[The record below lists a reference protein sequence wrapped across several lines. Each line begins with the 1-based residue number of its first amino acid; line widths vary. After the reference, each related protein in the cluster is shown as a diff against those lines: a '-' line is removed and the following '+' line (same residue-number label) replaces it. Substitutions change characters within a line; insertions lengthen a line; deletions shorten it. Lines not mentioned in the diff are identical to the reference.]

1 MIKLSAMAFAS
12 FLLTFSA
19 YATVI
24 VGVDYANDD
33 PSDIEVSRRMGETGF
48 FRHDHICFVGK
59 PDGACK
65 LIEKE
70 SVETRNDYSRG
81 AHGYFEVRSCGVEQN
96 KVNLKYERITDYG
109 NEDVSLVIEECSQE
123 IADWL

>member
-1 MIKLSAMAFAS
+1 MKLFTLAMSLFLISLSAF
-12 FLLTFSA
+12 
-19 YATVI
+19 ATVI

-48 FRHDHICFVGK
+48 YRHDLVCFTGK

-70 SVETRNDYSRG
+70 ARESLNTYSRG
-81 AHGYFEVRSCGVEQN
+81 AHGYFKVQTCVIEQN
-96 KVNLKYERITDYG
+96 EVNLSYERITDYG
-109 NEDVSLVIEECSQE
+109 NEDVSLIIKECSQE
-123 IADWL
+123 IADWI

>member
-1 MIKLSAMAFAS
+1 MMKLFTAALAS
-12 FLLTFSA
+12 LLISFSA
-19 YATVI
+19 LATVI

-48 FRHDHICFVGK
+48 FRHDLVCFAGK

-70 SVETRNDYSRG
+70 AKETRNEYSRG
-81 AHGYFEVRSCGVEQN
+81 AHGYFEVRSCVVEQN

-109 NEDVSLVIEECSQE
+109 NEDVSLVIEECSQD
-123 IADWL
+123 IMDWL